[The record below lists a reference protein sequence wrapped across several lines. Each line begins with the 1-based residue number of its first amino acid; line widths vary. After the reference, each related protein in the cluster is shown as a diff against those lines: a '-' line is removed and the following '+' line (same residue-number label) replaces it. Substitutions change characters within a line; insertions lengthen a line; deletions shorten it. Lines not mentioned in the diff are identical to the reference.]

1 MPSIYR
7 QQEIL
12 SPATLLTNPFSEPT
26 IALMNTRPV
35 SPVVTITMSM
45 PMEIL

>member
-7 QQEIL
+7 QQEIV
-12 SPATLLTNPFSEPT
+12 SPAILLTNLSSQPT